1 MSSSIHST
9 DSSLEDLRDV
19 QEILV
24 LLSVAMAVIASP
36 TTPIIVARVAAV
48 IAQHTAMAWADL
60 LEGMIESNGGER

>member
-1 MSSSIHST
+1 MSLQPPASI
-9 DSSLEDLRDV
+9 DDLREV

-36 TTPIIVARVAAV
+36 STPTIVARVAAV